1 MKLSTSEDIDAP
13 IESVFEAVSD
23 FAAFER
29 RLLRRGID
37 ITRDESTPHDQVGA
51 HWNATVEW
59 RGHAYEVDA
68 RLASIN
74 PSDGYVIESSS
85 NGVECLASVDL
96 VTLSETRTR
105 LFVSFDLR
113 PATLSAR
120 LLLQSLKLAKGN
132 LTRRF
137 EARVHEFA
145 KDLSS

>member
-13 IESVFEAVSD
+13 IERVFASVSD

-29 RLLRRGID
+29 RLVRRGID

-51 HWNATVEW
+51 HWHATVLW
-59 RGHAYEVDA
+59 RGHAYKIDA
-68 RLASIN
+68 RLVSMN
-74 PSDGYVIESSS
+74 PVEGYLFENSS

-96 VTLSETRTR
+96 VALSETRTR
-105 LFVSFDLR
+105 LLVSLDLK

-137 EARVHEFA
+137 EARVHDFA